1 MSLSDLFQLPPPTIT
16 KPIINDTLGDALNVY
31 LANNGDFYP
40 ETTNFR
46 CSSISFMCPREYFFN
61 FYNPQPSRF
70 IPKVQLK
77 VELGTLLHKHLQ
89 EKILGPMKILKGN
102 WVNLKTKEKI
112 EGFHPEP
119 DRPEEY
125 EYEEYT
131 LKDDK
136 YNLSGHI
143 DGLISYERLKFI
155 ETNKNLYKKHF
166 KELHKEIERIETK
179 TYYLLDMKSVS
190 QKNYAAAFTEE
201 IPSYYKTQANL
212 YMNMLGVDKMYF
224 LYFETENYSFFGKIY
239 NKEQTVLDEALRKIE
254 TTNNQ
259 FLTSEP
265 THEYRAC
272 TNEKDVRARKCPH
285 REACFNYKLNYK
297 ELVEKSKYKHS
308 GIKLPIL

>member
-1 MSLSDLFQLPPPTIT
+1 M
-16 KPIINDTLGDALNVY
+16 
-31 LANNGDFYP
+31 
-40 ETTNFR
+40 
-46 CSSISFMCPREYFFN
+46 
-61 FYNPQPSRF
+61 
-70 IPKVQLK
+70 
-77 VELGTLLHKHLQ
+77 
-89 EKILGPMKILKGN
+89 
-102 WVNLKTKEKI
+102 
-112 EGFHPEP
+112 
-119 DRPEEY
+119 
-125 EYEEYT
+125 
-131 LKDDK
+131 
-136 YNLSGHI
+136 
-143 DGLISYERLKFI
+143 KFI